1 MAGAPLRTVQ
11 EILGHRTL
19 AMVQRYSHL
28 SRSHLQD
35 AVARIEI
42 GRSAGA
48 TQAVAAGD

>member
-28 SRSHLQD
+28 SGSHLQE
-35 AVARIEI
+35 AVAHIEI
-42 GRSAGA
+42 DRSAA
-48 TQAVAAGD
+48 TSEAAALL